1 MSAFYFL
8 FICECIYCILYG
20 NPVWWPSRSACQC
33 VWVHA
38 CVCVCVWVL
47 FKGPARGRINRR
59 AGWWLSVVMQVDSL
73 MTLLT
78 PEHTSRRAPGTP
90 ADVHTHTIWH
100 LHIYV
105 WYMAWCFLEK
115 TLAKMGREKN
125 LSVNDPGTNNG
136 MKSCSFGHHFILFKN
151 KQECVDLGFFV
162 GRG

>member
-1 MSAFYFL
+1 MSAYTVFYM
-8 FICECIYCILYG
+8 G
-20 NPVWWPSRSACQC
+20 TPSDGRVDPRVS
-33 VWVHA
+33 
-38 CVCVCVWVL
+38 VCARVCVWVL

-105 WYMAWCFLEK
+105 WYMARRFLEK

-125 LSVNDPGTNNG
+125 LSVNDPGTNNW

-151 KQECVDLGFFV
+151 KLQCVVFLGGGADALGIRFAPI
-162 GRG
+162 